1 MAFDFSTRDTA
12 EAASKGIPV
21 GLMDPASEKLSEPLR
36 TSDGNQP
43 TIVILGGDAPKVR
56 AATHKTLDAYYER
69 SRKGAAKGRTKS
81 DEIDTIN
88 RLAAATVSW
97 AHIALDGK
105 ELPCTE
111 DNARKLYT
119 RFFWI
124 AEQLQKVIDD
134 RAAFFTQGSAS

>member
-21 GLMDPASEKLSEPLR
+21 PLMDPAKKGEPLL
-36 TSDGNQP
+36 DGEGNQP

-56 AATHKTLDAYYER
+56 EATHKTLDAYYER
-69 SRKGAAKGRTKS
+69 ARKGAAEGRSKS
-81 DEIDTIN
+81 DERDTIN

-111 DNARKLYT
+111 DNARKFYA
-119 RFFWI
+119 RFFWV

>member
-12 EAASKGIPV
+12 VAMSKGIPV
-21 GLMDPASEKLSEPLR
+21 GLMDPAAPSEPLR
-36 TSDGNQP
+36 DDDGNQP

-56 AATHKTLDAYYER
+56 EATHKTLDDYFER
-69 SRKGAAKGRTKS
+69 VRKGKAEGRSKK
-81 DEIDTIN
+81 DEQDTIN

-97 AHIALDGK
+97 SHIALDGK

-111 DNARKLYT
+111 ANARTFYT
-119 RFFWI
+119 RFFWV
-124 AEQLQKVIDD
+124 AEQLQRVIDD